1 MADVRILNMINHE
14 FLMGFQQ
21 SMHEIFLAG
30 NNLAYWLAYITISF
44 MTLLMLLQGEEVN
57 KMLSKL
63 TQMAILFGMFFTLI
77 EVCGSWVPAWIN
89 GFMQT
94 GAKAGNLSGIDPS
107 SVFDQGFYIASSIFQ
122 VSLKMGIMHL
132 PTAILSVAAGIFIII
147 IYAFIS
153 ASLCVLLIKT
163 YALVAVGPI
172 IFAFGMNDVTR
183 PTVNNYIG
191 KLIGLGLQ
199 IMTMYIVVGVGVKVS
214 QDWVNVLQASA
225 DKGIF
230 SYSDILIVVGGL
242 VIFYLVVQNVPSFI
256 AEISGAGS
264 FRDYGQAAVAA
275 AMSAA
280 AMTASAVKG
289 VATLPTKAAGAAAAL
304 GTSGHHALNALKGA
318 GNMLSGGYHGAKSMP
333 TDMKTGFKGTADAFK
348 QADKSGVIKGSVAA
362 AKYAGGMTKAAARPL
377 TNPLGG
383 ATKNI
388 RTAAWNHINHGPNK
402 K

>member
-1 MADVRILNMINHE
+1 MADVQILNTINQE

-44 MTLLMLLQGEEVN
+44 TTLLMLLQGEEVN

-122 VSLKMGIMHL
+122 VAGSMGITHL
-132 PTAILSVAAGIFIII
+132 PTAILAMISGVFIAI
-147 IYAFIS
+147 IYAFIA

-163 YALVAVGPI
+163 YALISVGPI

-183 PTVNNYIG
+183 PTVTNYIG
-191 KLIGLGLQ
+191 KIIGVCLQ
-199 IMTMYIVVGVGVKVS
+199 IMTMYIVIGVGVNVG
-214 QDWVNVLQASA
+214 QGWVDSLQNSA
-225 DKGIF
+225 HAGMF

-280 AMTASAVKG
+280 AMTVSAIKG
-289 VATLPTKAAGAAAAL
+289 VATVPTQAAGAAAAL
-304 GTSGHHALNALKGA
+304 GTSGHHALNAAKGL
-318 GNMLSGGYHGAKSMP
+318 GNMAAGGWKGLKS
-333 TDMKTGFKGTADAFK
+333 TKGDMASGFKSTAEAFK
-348 QADKSGVIKGSVAA
+348 QADKSGLKGGWQA
-362 AKYAGGMTKAAARPL
+362 AKYAGGMTKAAAKPL

>member
-1 MADVRILNMINHE
+1 MADVQVLNTINQE
-14 FLMGFQQ
+14 FLTGFQQ

-44 MTLLMLLQGEEVN
+44 TTLMMILQGEEIN
-57 KMLSKL
+57 KLLSKL

-77 EVCGSWVPAWIN
+77 EVCGSWIPAWIN

-107 SVFDQGFYIASSIFQ
+107 SVFDQGFYLASSIFQ
-122 VSLKMGIMHL
+122 VAGKMGITHL
-132 PTAILSVAAGIFIII
+132 PTALLAMISGVFIAI
-147 IYAFIS
+147 IYAFIA

-163 YALVAVGPI
+163 YALISVGPI

-191 KLIGLGLQ
+191 KLIGIGLQ
-199 IMTMYIVVGVGVKVS
+199 IMTMYIVIGVGVHVG
-214 QDWVNVLQASA
+214 QGWVDSLQHSA
-225 DKGIF
+225 HVGIF
-230 SYSDILIVVGGL
+230 SYSDILIVIGGL

-264 FRDYGQAAVAA
+264 FRDYGQAAVASA
-275 AMSAA
+275 LSAA
-280 AMTASAVKG
+280 AMTVSAVKG
-289 VATLPTKAAGAAAAL
+289 VATAPTQAAGAAAAL
-304 GTSGHHALNALKGA
+304 GTGGHHALNAAKGL
-318 GNMLSGGYHGAKSMP
+318 GNMVAGGAKGFWN
-333 TDMKTGFKGTADAFK
+333 TKNDMASGFKSTAEAFK
-348 QADKSGVIKGSVAA
+348 QADKSGLIKGGVAA
-362 AKYAGGMTKAAARPL
+362 AKYAGGITKASSKSL
-377 TNPLGG
+377 TNTLGG

-388 RTAAWNHINHGPNK
+388 RTAAWNHIKHGPSK